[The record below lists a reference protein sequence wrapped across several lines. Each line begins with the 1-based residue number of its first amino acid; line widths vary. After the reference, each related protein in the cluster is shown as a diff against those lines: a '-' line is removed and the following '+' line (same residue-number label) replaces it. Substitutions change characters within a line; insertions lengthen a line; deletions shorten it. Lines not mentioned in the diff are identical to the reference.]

1 MAVEEL
7 RDQLTSSLSPLFRCD
22 DFGDNRFRIRTP
34 LLFPDG
40 RVVDVFMCKNDGF
53 YTVTDHGDAV
63 GWLWTRTGDD
73 DQSPKQRELIADA
86 CQTLRIEQDGGQLV
100 IHNVAPGDLAAA
112 IMRVAQAEVH
122 VAETVRL
129 LGPPVSAK

>member
-1 MAVEEL
+1 MTVEEL

-22 DFGDNRFRIRTP
+22 DFGNNPFRIRTP

-40 RVVDVFMCKNDGF
+40 RVVDVFVSKSDGF

-73 DQSPKQRELIADA
+73 GQSPKQRELIADA
-86 CQTLRIEQDGGQLV
+86 CQTLQIEQDGGEL
-100 IHNVAPGDLAAA
+100 IIRNVTPVDLADAV
-112 IMRVAQAEVH
+112 MRVAQAEVH
-122 VAETVRL
+122 VGETARL
-129 LGPPVSAK
+129 WGPPVTVG